1 MLFHR
6 PNSIIASLAL
16 VSSLQGLPQL
26 IEGFAYAPN
35 FITKIIASSSGLE
48 PVGLLDVGSNSNNA
62 KEEGEGDEDDENLDV
77 TKLTG
82 PITTRFPPEPNGY
95 LHLGHAKAVSFNFA
109 VARMFPPDGRC
120 HMRLDD
126 TNPSKVSMK

>member
-1 MLFHR
+1 MFCLGF
-6 PNSIIASLAL
+6 PINNK
-16 VSSLQGLPQL
+16 

-35 FITKIIASSSGLE
+35 FITKIIAASSGLE
-48 PVGLLDVGSNSNNA
+48 PVGLLDVAPVSN
-62 KEEGEGDEDDENLDV
+62 KDV
-77 TKLTG
+77 TSEQEKESAAVMVMDEEEEALGGKLSG

-109 VARMFPPDGRC
+109 VARMFANGRC

-126 TNPSKVSMK
+126 TNPSKVSIFCSRASIV